1 MSLFL
6 MNFIKQNIPIM
17 IAVQNS
23 IYNLFEESFLSLV
36 IYTSAILS
44 VSICVAAFSFDIS
57 YQVELPAILHP

>member
-17 IAVQNS
+17 IDVQNL

-36 IYTSAILS
+36 TFNIY
-44 VSICVAAFSFDIS
+44 ICNPFSKHVCSCF
-57 YQVELPAILHP
+57 

>member
-44 VSICVAAFSFDIS
+44 VGICVAAFSFDIS
-57 YQVELPAILHP
+57 DQVELPAILHP